1 MTEKNRSFD
10 IVSVVLSVIIIF
22 FSIYP
27 FYYIL
32 VLSFNSGLDAR
43 SGGIYFWPRE
53 FTLENYRQVL
63 TDNKW
68 ARGFLISTL
77 RTVTGMTVSVFF
89 TSIFAYAISVP
100 GLRFKGFYRTWM
112 IVAMYVYGGIIP
124 TYMVY
129 KTIGIINSF
138 FVYIIPS
145 AIDYFFVLIFISH
158 YKSIPPSLRE
168 AALIDGAGESHIFFR
183 IILGVSKPVLA
194 TWALFSGVTQ
204 WNAYFDA
211 VIFVQNSKL
220 KPLSYLLVEV
230 LNKSSTS
237 QFTSAAYA
245 RRLSYTTQ
253 SLQMA
258 CVVIAIIP
266 IVAIYPF
273 LQKYFSKGI
282 MLGAVKE

>member
-1 MTEKNRSFD
+1 MIEKNKPFD
-10 IVSVVLSVIIIF
+10 IISVILSVLIIF

-32 VLSFNSGLDAR
+32 VLSFNSGLDTR
-43 SGGIYFWPRE
+43 LGGIYFWPRKA
-53 FTLENYRQVL
+53 TLENYRQVL
-63 TDNKW
+63 TDTKW
-68 ARGFLISTL
+68 MHGLLISIL
-77 RTVTGMTVSVFF
+77 RTLTGMAVSVFF
-89 TSIFAYAISVP
+89 TSIFAYALSAP
-100 GLRFKGFYRTWM
+100 GLRFKRFYRTWM
-112 IVAMYVYGGIIP
+112 IIAMYVYGGIIP

-129 KTIGIINSF
+129 KTIGIINNF
-138 FVYIIPS
+138 LVYIVPS

-168 AALIDGAGESHIFFR
+168 AALIDGAGEGHIFFR
-183 IILGVSKPVLA
+183 VILEVSKPVLA
-194 TWALFSGVTQ
+194 TYALFSAVNQ

-211 VIFVQNSKL
+211 IIFIQNPKL

-258 CVVIAIIP
+258 CVIIAIIP